1 MKQAVNNQPT
11 NRTENHPAYEA
22 PAIEVIEVK
31 IPQGFG
37 YSGYKQP
44 SGPGSW

>member
-11 NRTENHPAYEA
+11 NRTENHPVYEA

-31 IPQGFG
+31 IPQGFTG
-37 YSGYKQP
+37 YSEER
-44 SGPGSW
+44 GPGSY